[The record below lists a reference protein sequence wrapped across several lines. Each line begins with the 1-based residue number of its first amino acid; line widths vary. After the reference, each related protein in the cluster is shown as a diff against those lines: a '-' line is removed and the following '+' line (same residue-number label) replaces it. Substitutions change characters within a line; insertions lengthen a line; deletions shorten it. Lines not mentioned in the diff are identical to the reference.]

1 MLELPAPWE
10 AAIRAEGERAY
21 PDECCGVLLGTQD
34 MQIRRVDEILPI
46 DNARENEERHHR
58 FRIEAD
64 DFLRAETHARERGKE
79 VLGFYHSH
87 PDHPAAPSDY
97 DREHALPFYSYV
109 IVAVGRGRAEKL
121 GSWEL
126 TPDRSRFEEE
136 AVLGAHD
143 GMPSCESKTA

>member
-1 MLELPAPWE
+1 MLELPGACD

-21 PDECCGVLLGTQD
+21 PNECCGVLLGRQD
-34 MQIRRVDEILPI
+34 ETVAGGLRHVDEILPI
-46 DNARENEERHHR
+46 DNAREDGEQYHR

-64 DFLRAETHARERGKE
+64 DFMRAESHARQHGKD

-87 PDHPAAPSDY
+87 PDHPAEPSEY

-109 IVAVGRGRAEKL
+109 IVAVAGGRAGKL
-121 GSWEL
+121 TSWEL

-136 AVLGAHD
+136 AVQID
-143 GMPSCESKTA
+143 PFDP